1 MTAMSARHIF
11 VVVYGRKMPPVQVVD
26 GQDLIRNVLVC
37 KLHLFCLYMY
47 LQPLQ
52 LWTLPL
58 SSDLSLLYCIV
69 HCSAHNLIHCVYK
82 LFVDYN
88 LCKMIPV

>member
-1 MTAMSARHIF
+1 MHVAVCKSVINYTHTRNIHAHSWYKIEHWQCKLFAMTAMSARHIF
-11 VVVYGRKMPPVQVVD
+11 VVVYGRKTPPVQVVD

-52 LWTLPL
+52 L
-58 SSDLSLLYCIV
+58 
-69 HCSAHNLIHCVYK
+69 
-82 LFVDYN
+82 
-88 LCKMIPV
+88 